1 MAKTL
6 SLTKVSTTEVEIT
19 IYRNISEQVDSRSQS
34 LLKSKSDFHV
44 FNYNPKSGAW
54 EGTLM
59 QTPGPNPVVGCFLF
73 FVCPSLQAT
82 PNISSFNH
90 GWAIYQPVGVV
101 FYHSQ
106 PLFPRVRPE

>member
-44 FNYNPKSGAW
+44 SWGVKTKQLVLITILRVG
-54 EGTLM
+54 
-59 QTPGPNPVVGCFLF
+59 PGR
-73 FVCPSLQAT
+73 A
-82 PNISSFNH
+82 H
-90 GWAIYQPVGVV
+90 
-101 FYHSQ
+101 
-106 PLFPRVRPE
+106 

>member
-44 FNYNPKSGAW
+44 SKTKQLVLITILRVG
-54 EGTLM
+54 
-59 QTPGPNPVVGCFLF
+59 PGR
-73 FVCPSLQAT
+73 A
-82 PNISSFNH
+82 H
-90 GWAIYQPVGVV
+90 
-101 FYHSQ
+101 
-106 PLFPRVRPE
+106 

>member
-44 FNYNPKSGAW
+44 
-54 EGTLM
+54 
-59 QTPGPNPVVGCFLF
+59 
-73 FVCPSLQAT
+73 
-82 PNISSFNH
+82 SF
-90 GWAIYQPVGVV
+90 IQPHDDVTDNEAGV
-101 FYHSQ
+101 
-106 PLFPRVRPE
+106 EN

>member
-44 FNYNPKSGAW
+44 SQLVLITILRVG
-54 EGTLM
+54 
-59 QTPGPNPVVGCFLF
+59 PGR
-73 FVCPSLQAT
+73 A
-82 PNISSFNH
+82 H
-90 GWAIYQPVGVV
+90 
-101 FYHSQ
+101 
-106 PLFPRVRPE
+106 

>member
-44 FNYNPKSGAW
+44 SKLNN
-54 EGTLM
+54 
-59 QTPGPNPVVGCFLF
+59 
-73 FVCPSLQAT
+73 
-82 PNISSFNH
+82 
-90 GWAIYQPVGVV
+90 
-101 FYHSQ
+101 
-106 PLFPRVRPE
+106 